1 MKVIQIKINK
11 PLRNYP
17 PGAIARVPVDD
28 VGVPLEK
35 FWRDRLRDAK
45 IDSCVEVVEEKRK
58 PKTLTKDKEKS

>member
-11 PLRNYP
+11 PIRDYP

-35 FWRDRLRDAK
+35 FWRDRLRDAE
-45 IDSCVEVVEEKRK
+45 IDSCVEVVEETR
-58 PKTLTKDKEKS
+58 PKTLNKDKEKS